1 MLNKQGETNQAVS
14 GQLSRNGEDIIQR
27 MAVLTDLS
35 TDILKIV
42 GVLQDIASQT
52 NLLALNAAIEAAR
65 AGDHGRGFGVVASEV
80 RKLAESSAKSSKD
93 VETIINQ
100 LNREMKGLLN
110 DVSTALKASDE
121 K

>member
-1 MLNKQGETNQAVS
+1 MLQKQEEARRSLGNKIS
-14 GQLSRNGEDIIQR
+14 GSGEDIVER
-27 MAVLTDLS
+27 MSVLTNLS

-93 VETIINQ
+93 VENIINE
-100 LNREMKGLLN
+100 LTREMKGLLD
-110 DVSTALKASDE
+110 DVSAALKESD
-121 K
+121 KN